1 MALVTTPN
9 GATSN
14 SYASL
19 AEFEGYAAY
28 AMINRESIT
37 TWFNAASD
45 ADKEG
50 VLIVAC
56 RALNINLIW
65 TGQAS
70 TEAQALSWG
79 RIGMYSRNGFALALD
94 AIPIDL
100 KSAQCEYALQIGS
113 GDLFSDNE
121 AAAKGVSSVKA
132 GSVSVSFQ
140 SVDTSNVTAVDI
152 IIKRLSPELGW
163 TRIPQAV
170 RDLLVE
176 SWYVRESVKSKFMFE
191 VL

>member
-9 GATSN
+9 GSTSN

-19 AEFEGYAAY
+19 AEFDAY
-28 AMINRESIT
+28 ADYASINRESIV
-37 TWFNAASD
+37 TWLASATD
-45 ADKEG
+45 PDKEG

-56 RALNINLIW
+56 RALNINLVW
-65 TGQAS
+65 TGQAA
-70 TEAQALSWG
+70 TETQALSWG
-79 RIGMYSRNGFALALD
+79 RVGMMSRNGFALAGD

-100 KSAQCEYALQIGS
+100 KNAQCEYALQIGA
-113 GDLFSDNE
+113 GDLFSDNK
-121 AAAKGVSSVKA
+121 AASKGVSSVKA
-132 GSVSVSFQ
+132 GSVSVSFH
-140 SVDTSNVTAVDI
+140 SIDTSNTTAVDI

-176 SWYVRESVKSKFMFE
+176 SWYVRESVKSSFMFE